1 MTTVLLSLAV
11 WNPARWLTSLQ
22 ERLPDEKVIALEP
35 DGSFAGTDAELAE
48 TEYLVAWKP
57 QAELFARLP
66 KLKAILSVGAGVDHL
81 LDIPTL
87 PDLPIARIVDPDLTN
102 RMVEYVAWQALHH
115 LRLGPSYQALQRA
128 GQWRALPQPA
138 AREVTVGIM
147 GLGVLGI
154 ASAELLIQLGFRV
167 TGWSRRAKDV
177 AGVVGYHGD
186 GQLRAFLGDTDILVC
201 LLPDTPKTR
210 GMLSAKLFGQLRQ
223 DGPLGGPIL
232 INAGRGRLQ
241 NEADIAAALTNGLL
255 RGASLD
261 VFAEEPLP
269 ASSPLWKLDNLF
281 ITPHVASVSD
291 PAVLPR
297 LIARQ
302 VKRMEAGEELQYLVD
317 RSAGY

>member
-1 MTTVLLSLAV
+1 MTTLLLSLAD
-11 WNPARWLTSLQ
+11 WNPSRWLASLKEALPE
-22 ERLPDEKVIALEP
+22 ERVIALEP
-35 DGSFAGTDAELAE
+35 DGSFAGEEAELAD

-57 QAELFARLP
+57 QPDLFSRLP

-87 PDLPIARIVDPDLTN
+87 PDLPVARIVDPDLTS

-115 LRLGPSYQALQRA
+115 LRLGPSYEALQRA
-128 GQWRALPQPA
+128 GQWRPLPQPA

-154 ASAELLIQLGFRV
+154 ASAELLIRLGFRV
-167 TGWSRRAKDV
+167 TGWSRRAKEV
-177 AGVVGYHGD
+177 AGVVSYHGEAGLD
-186 GQLRAFLGDTDILVC
+186 TFLADTDILVC

-210 GMLSAKLFGQLRQ
+210 GILSAKLFGRLRR
-223 DGPLGGPIL
+223 DGPLGGPVL

-241 NEADIAAALTNGLL
+241 NEADIAAALENGTL

-261 VFAEEPLP
+261 VFQEEPLP
-269 ASSPLWKLDNLF
+269 ASSPLWKLENLF

-291 PAVLPR
+291 PEVLPR